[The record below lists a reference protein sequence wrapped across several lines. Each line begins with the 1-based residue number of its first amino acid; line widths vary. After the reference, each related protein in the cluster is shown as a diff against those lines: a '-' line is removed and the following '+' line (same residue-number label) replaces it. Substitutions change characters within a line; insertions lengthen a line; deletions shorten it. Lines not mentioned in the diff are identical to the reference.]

1 MICAMNGPQ
10 VLPTVEAISRSLPP
24 PPNPNRRIL
33 LVEDE
38 AELRRFNTEVL
49 TRNGYCVDA
58 VEDGALAWEVLNARS
73 YDLLITD
80 NSMPKVTGIELLKK
94 LQNANMA
101 VAVIM
106 ATGVL
111 PEWEF
116 RRNPAL
122 APAVTLVKPY
132 TVPELLRAVRTVLGS
147 ADNFAEA
154 IRRLQCGSGQPLPN
168 QLAL

>member
-1 MICAMNGPQ
+1 MICAMNGHQ
-10 VLPTVEAISRSLPP
+10 VLPSVETISRPLPTLP
-24 PPNPNRRIL
+24 DSNRRIL
-33 LVEDE
+33 LVEDD

-49 TRNGYCVDA
+49 TRNGYYVDA
-58 VEDGALAWEVLNARS
+58 VEDGALAWDVLTARS

-132 TVPELLRAVRTVLGS
+132 TVPELLRAVRTVLDS
-147 ADNFAEA
+147 ADKLDETMS
-154 IRRLQCGSGQPLPN
+154 RLQYGQGQSLPN
-168 QLAL
+168 HLSL